1 MNDGVAKG
9 LMLTMKSMKVMKNEI
24 FYCNFKFMPFM
35 VNVSV

>member
-9 LMLTMKSMKVMKNEI
+9 LILTMKVMKNEI